1 MKIELSSSEY
11 GTLKVVLI
19 KEQYAVNCSIEQD
32 LVRLNGSKNTEDV
45 RSLNHL
51 VKIQRNKL
59 RYINN
64 LLKKLK

>member
-32 LVRLNGSKNTEDV
+32 LVRLNASKNTEDV